1 MKRIN
6 FLFSAI
12 LAIVLLAS
20 CEKVPAPAPDTTY
33 TINMMMSVNAD
44 AAVQIDLTAFEYNE
58 AGEKIGN
65 NTMERAVKGS
75 SKKFT
80 ASKNTVKVKIYVK
93 MYAVN
98 GSGVANYQWVQQV
111 YYLDEGKDNVI
122 DIKDDT
128 RIGKSEP

>member
-1 MKRIN
+1 M
-6 FLFSAI
+6 
-12 LAIVLLAS
+12 LAS
-20 CEKVPAPAPDTTY
+20 CEKVPAPTPDTTY
-33 TINMMMSVNAD
+33 TINMLMSVKAD
-44 AAVQIDLTAFEYNE
+44 AAVQIDLTAFEYNA

-80 ASKNTVKVKIYVK
+80 AGKNTVKVKIYVK

-111 YYLDEGKDNVI
+111 YYLEKGKDNII